1 MTLKINLEFLKET
14 PNLRLLT
21 LFMIQQITQKL
32 LKVNKF
38 RPLLSRLF
46 VVAIALLTLL
56 TTSCSPSTARTAEQR
71 TFLDL
76 SLDFLAEYQLPK
88 PMRFEDTP
96 VGGLSALSYDRDRDR
111 DRFLALSD
119 DRSNLAPAR
128 FYTLALTINRDSA
141 GEIGIESVTVEDV
154 TILKDENGK
163 PYPAGTIDPEGIALS
178 GKGGV
183 FISTEGVPS
192 QGIEPFIQEFDR
204 QTGQPLQ
211 RLRIPDRFL
220 PNNTTEEEQV
230 PRGVQENLGFE
241 ALTLEPITLA
251 AASGDPFRLFTA
263 TESALIQDSLP
274 PDSEEVPRIR
284 LLHYLISDIAPPMLV
299 AEHLYP
305 LAPAPKGT
313 IDYGLSELV
322 ALDTEGHFLSLER
335 SYGLFGLSA
344 QIYQL
349 TLGGATDTSNVAS
362 LKGNI
367 SRLDPVKKKLLLD
380 LSTLGIYLD
389 NLEGMTLGSRL
400 PDGSQSLVLV
410 SDDNFNQAQIT
421 QFLLFR
427 LNLNKSN

>member
-1 MTLKINLEFLKET
+1 
-14 PNLRLLT
+14 
-21 LFMIQQITQKL
+21 MIQQITQKL
-32 LKVNKF
+32 LKVNRF

-96 VGGLSALSYDRDRDR
+96 VGGLSALSYDRER

-349 TLGGATDTSNVAS
+349 TLGGATDTSNIAS

-427 LNLNKSN
+427 LNLNKSNWAKL

>member
-14 PNLRLLT
+14 PPLRSLT
-21 LFMIQQITQKL
+21 FFMIQHITQNP
-32 LKVNKF
+32 LKINRF
-38 RPLLSRLF
+38 RRLLSRLL

-96 VGGLSALSYDRDRDR
+96 IGGLSALSYDRDR

-128 FYTLALTINRDSA
+128 FYTLALTINRNSA

-154 TILKDENGK
+154 TVLKDENGK

-263 TESALIQDSLP
+263 TESSLIQDTLP
-274 PDSEEVPRIR
+274 PDSDEVPRIR

-322 ALDTEGHFLSLER
+322 TLDTEGHFLSLER